1 MNSKDYIAVKYVG
14 VINGH
19 MGVLSKKV
27 KMKN

>member
-14 VINGH
+14 VVDGH
-19 MGVLSKKV
+19 LGVLSKKV